1 MKWVDG
7 DGSSSFISLSLFH
20 AWRGLRRFFF
30 AQFLLTKTDVNCFA
44 CDCET
49 DCHNKYKL
57 ARKRTKQTTTR
68 SKRQEA
74 RGKRQEI
81 IIIISWTLKK
91 EVIVCVKV

>member
-57 ARKRTKQTTTR
+57 ARKRTKQTTT
-68 SKRQEA
+68 SKRQET
-74 RGKRQEI
+74 RDKRQEI